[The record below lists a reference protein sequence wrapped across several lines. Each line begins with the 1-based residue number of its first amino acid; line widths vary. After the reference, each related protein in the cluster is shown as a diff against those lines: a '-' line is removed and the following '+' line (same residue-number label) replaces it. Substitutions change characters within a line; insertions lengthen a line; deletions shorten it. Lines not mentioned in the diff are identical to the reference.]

1 MTRIVGQNTGMPITR
16 EVSGLPAAYG
26 NRSWIGTSDEFYKY
40 VPHMEEAVKAINITL
55 STLLLA
61 TSSAPAR
68 ADFKYTETSKIT
80 GGALKS
86 AMKVAGIFSKQSAQA
101 MQPIVTTHYVKGKR
115 YRTDDSDGK
124 IQIID
129 AEKGV
134 MIGIDPQK
142 HTYTE
147 ITFEEMKTAM
157 QNAQQQ
163 MKTKMEQDP
172 KMKDVKAD
180 VNVKFKV
187 TPGTGTRQIMGQT
200 TNESKVQIDME
211 FKAQAQG
218 SAASSD
224 QPTGPVS
231 GTMTTTV
238 DMWVAPSVAGYQE
251 FSQFYAQMAKDI
263 NWVPPSNI
271 HVDPRASQSLDELK
285 KNSANLKGFPLLQYM
300 SMSMAGQQDPSG
312 NTPQTTNASA
322 SAPPPSSSSSSS
334 DSMPTTLSGAMTK
347 GLGGLFG
354 KKKKQDDAPDQNS
367 QNPPP
372 PSTPGS
378 LIEMTIEVN
387 SYSDAPLDSSLFE
400 VPTGYTRV
408 TENPD
413 Q

>member
-1 MTRIVGQNTGMPITR
+1 
-16 EVSGLPAAYG
+16 
-26 NRSWIGTSDEFYKY
+26 
-40 VPHMEEAVKAINITL
+40 VKAINVTL
-55 STLLLA
+55 SILLLA
-61 TSSAPAR
+61 PLSVPAR

-115 YRTDDSDGK
+115 LRTDNPDGK

-129 AEKGV
+129 AEGGR
-134 MIGIDPQK
+134 IIEIDTQK
-142 HTYTE
+142 HTYSE
-147 ITFEEMKTAM
+147 ITFEQMKAAM

-163 MKTKMEQDP
+163 VQAKMEQDP
-172 KMKDVKAD
+172 KTKDVQAN

-211 FKAQAQG
+211 VQAQQQG
-218 SAASSD
+218 SAPSG
-224 QPTGPVS
+224 QPSGPVS
-231 GTMTTTV
+231 GTITTTV

-251 FSQFYAQMAKDI
+251 LGQFYAQMAKEV

-300 SMSMAGQQDPSG
+300 SMSMVGQQDSSG
-312 NTPQTTNASA
+312 NTSQTSSGSA
-322 SAPPPSSSSSSS
+322 SSPPPSNS
-334 DSMPTTLSGAMTK
+334 DSTPTSLGGAMTK

-354 KKKKQDDAPDQNS
+354 KKKKQDDAADQNS

-378 LIEMTIEVN
+378 LMEMTIEVN
-387 SYSDAPLDSSLFE
+387 SFSDASLDSSLFD
-400 VPTGYTRV
+400 VPAGYTRV
-408 TENPD
+408 TENPN
-413 Q
+413 QIFSGKPAKE